1 MVGRAQGHKHLVN
14 QRFEGRHARPIPT
27 ARGSIMSINL
37 ARSVSAAFMAAV
49 VCFDVLQL
57 EPKTTTPPM
66 TAASAPIIV
75 AGSNLIAPSKY
86 ANIQIPPAAMAA
98 FESSIAFRH
107 PT

>member
-66 TAASAPIIV
+66 TAAISQQDV
-75 AGSNLIAPSKY
+75 ADFVVILRNGRPVGSGDQSLIGSY
-86 ANIQIPPAAMAA
+86 QL
-98 FESSIAFRH
+98 R
-107 PT
+107 